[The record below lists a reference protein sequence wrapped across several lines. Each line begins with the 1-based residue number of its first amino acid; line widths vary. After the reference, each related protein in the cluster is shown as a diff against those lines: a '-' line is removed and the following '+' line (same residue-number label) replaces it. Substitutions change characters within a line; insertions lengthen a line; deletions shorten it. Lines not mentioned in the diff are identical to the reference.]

1 MLGTHVR
8 SLLLHRR
15 NPTDGASMM
24 KIWVV
29 RQTCLYDNETYV
41 SSHLTE
47 KGALITAIRTV
58 RSDLVDGFDEDEL
71 DDYRPDMPHHPEE
84 DLMQYSSD
92 QLRGIVQ
99 DWWEYSWDIN
109 EQAQYQIYETR
120 VEA

>member
-1 MLGTHVR
+1 
-8 SLLLHRR
+8 
-15 NPTDGASMM
+15 MM
-24 KIWVV
+24 NIWVV

-47 KGALITAIRTV
+47 KGALITAIKTV
-58 RSDLVDGFDEDEL
+58 RSDMVDGFDEDEI
-71 DDYRPDMPHHPEE
+71 DDYRPGLPHDPEE
-84 DLMQYSSD
+84 DLMQYGSE

-109 EQAQYQIYETR
+109 EQAQYQIYETQ